1 MIRPISEFIEGKP
14 EPTKLAATGLLM
26 LAPALAFALRY
37 PLPGNADRLVDIGL
51 LAAYSPAALLGYLA
65 GILAL
70 FLLYRRGLRLCRLAD
85 PRAATRIV
93 FAVGAALAA
102 AFALMYPVNAIDLF
116 IYAVRSR
123 VFTAHAANPQAVP
136 PAAFPDDPLMAFA
149 SAEWADDLSPYG
161 PLWTL
166 VAAPA
171 TALAGDDLGS
181 ALALYKL
188 LAVAAVLAG
197 GWLVFA
203 VVRAEAPARAP
214 AAALAYLWNPLV
226 LWEGAGNGH
235 NDALLAVP
243 LLLALLAWVRR
254 DDVLVPAWLAVGG
267 ALKYVSL
274 PLLPLAVIAVWRRG
288 GPGHGRARRLA
299 LGLASAAAVG
309 MLSLAPFFDPSATLR
324 SALAQGSI
332 ALTSPAWL
340 AIVALRGVLPLEAA
354 RGGFRL
360 LTSALFL
367 AGLALLGRAVWR
379 RPGLLP
385 QASFELLAL
394 LLATA
399 TWNFRPWYLI
409 WPLALAATLPSPWPL
424 RRMVAWSAG
433 ALAAYAVL
441 IWAVPLAG
449 IDRQGASIA
458 AVLVMFGPVALAT
471 ALEARASRRVG
482 RRDRDRSV
490 RRRPPI

>member
-1 MIRPISEFIEGKP
+1 
-14 EPTKLAATGLLM
+14 M
-26 LAPALAFALRY
+26 LALALACARRY
-37 PLPGNADRLVDIGL
+37 PLPGNADRLADIGTL
-51 LAAYSPAALLGYLA
+51 SNYAPAALLGYA
-65 GILAL
+65 GGMAL
-70 FLLYRRGLRLCRLAD
+70 LFALYLRGLRLCR
-85 PRAATRIV
+85 RAEPTAAARVV

-123 VFTAHAANPQAVP
+123 VFTAHAADPQAVP

-149 SAEWADDLSPYG
+149 SAEWADDTSPYG

-171 TALAGDDLGS
+171 TALAGDDLGL
-181 ALALYKL
+181 ALAAYKL
-188 LAVAAVLAG
+188 LAVAAILAG
-197 GWLVFA
+197 GWLIFA
-203 VVRAEAPARAP
+203 AVRAEAPARAP

-243 LLLALLAWVRR
+243 LLLALLAWTRRR
-254 DDVLVPAWLAVGG
+254 DALVPAWLVVGA
-267 ALKYVSL
+267 ALKYATL
-274 PLLPLAVIAVWRRG
+274 PLLPLAAVALWRRG
-288 GPGHGRARRLA
+288 EPDRRRPLA
-299 LGLASAAAVG
+299 LGLVLAAVVG
-309 MLSLAPFFDPSATLR
+309 LLSLAPFFDPAATFR

-340 AIVALRGVLPLEAA
+340 AVDALRGLLPAEAA
-354 RGGFRL
+354 RGFVRL
-360 LTSALFL
+360 LTGALFL

-379 RPGLLP
+379 RPERLP
-385 QASFELLAL
+385 RASFELLAL
-394 LLATA
+394 LLATIS
-399 TWNFRPWYLI
+399 WNFRPWYLI

-424 RRMVAWSAG
+424 RRMIAWAAG

-449 IDRQGASIA
+449 IDRQGVNVA
-458 AVLVMFGPVALAT
+458 AVLLMFGPVAVAT
-471 ALEARASRRVG
+471 LLELRERKGGFQDGSGRPSGDRAA
-482 RRDRDRSV
+482 
-490 RRRPPI
+490 

>member
-1 MIRPISEFIEGKP
+1 
-14 EPTKLAATGLLM
+14 
-26 LAPALAFALRY
+26 
-37 PLPGNADRLVDIGL
+37 
-51 LAAYSPAALLGYLA
+51 
-65 GILAL
+65 
-70 FLLYRRGLRLCRLAD
+70 
-85 PRAATRIV
+85 
-93 FAVGAALAA
+93 
-102 AFALMYPVNAIDLF
+102 MYPVNAIDLF

-171 TALAGDDLGS
+171 TALAGDDLGP

-332 ALTSPAWL
+332 ALTSPPGWRSSPSAASSRSRPPGGSSACSRRRSSWPGWRSS
-340 AIVALRGVLPLEAA
+340 AAPSGADRDSCRGH
-354 RGGFRL
+354 RSSCWRCCW
-360 LTSALFL
+360 
-367 AGLALLGRAVWR
+367 RR
-379 RPGLLP
+379 RPG
-385 QASFELLAL
+385 
-394 LLATA
+394 T
-399 TWNFRPWYLI
+399 
-409 WPLALAATLPSPWPL
+409 
-424 RRMVAWSAG
+424 SAPG
-433 ALAAYAVL
+433 
-441 IWAVPLAG
+441 
-449 IDRQGASIA
+449 
-458 AVLVMFGPVALAT
+458 T
-471 ALEARASRRVG
+471 
-482 RRDRDRSV
+482 
-490 RRRPPI
+490 